1 MVSMHQT
8 QCVPQLEKTWI
19 LSVLLLMCEIENSIS
34 QSQHARIF
42 LKGQLNSEWIYEV
55 IVSPQ
60 MPTVNYPDFCP
71 TKQTRVVAQKTAY
84 THQKITKNKCYDHG
98 LFGRAEILVI
108 FGLHFGRNDDLI
120 NLFWI

>member
-1 MVSMHQT
+1 MASMHQT

-60 MPTVNYPDFCP
+60 MPTKNLKGNKLPGQKSFIFLVND
-71 TKQTRVVAQKTAY
+71 
-84 THQKITKNKCYDHG
+84 
-98 LFGRAEILVI
+98 I
-108 FGLHFGRNDDLI
+108 FWKL
-120 NLFWI
+120 

>member
-1 MVSMHQT
+1 MASMHQT

-42 LKGQLNSEWIYEV
+42 LNGQLNSEWIYEV

-60 MPTVNYPDFCP
+60 MPTKNLKDN
-71 TKQTRVVAQKTAY
+71 KLQGQKS
-84 THQKITKNKCYDHG
+84 
-98 LFGRAEILVI
+98 L
-108 FGLHFGRNDDLI
+108 
-120 NLFWI
+120 